1 MITVCI
7 TMVLCSR
14 TLPVPTG
21 CGEGTSWDGS
31 TQSCV
36 LDPESPGFNGTFPPN
51 FDFGCSLRTCCEDLC
66 CGEGTEYSQSIQ
78 CCVPTQKSADCID
91 SGGTVT
97 TSNCCEGVDDF
108 PPTCAPGPCGCSPEF
123 SEETLVCSCP
133 DDSCFN
139 GTACVSQ
146 TEARCTEA
154 GGTVTTS
161 LCCEGVDDFPNTCL
175 IGACGCSPDN
185 SAETLVCSCPDGL
198 CWDGNDCVDTTPTS
212 PPTEESA
219 SGCTDSGGTVVTE
232 LCCEGGA
239 DFPNTCLIGA
249 CGCSP
254 EFSEETLVCSCPD
267 DSCFNG
273 TACVS
278 QSEARCT
285 EAGGTVT
292 TSLCCEGVD
301 DFPNTCLIGACGCS
315 PENSAETLVCSCPDG
330 LCWDGNS
337 CVDRTFGS

>member
-1 MITVCI
+1 MRLIYVCPALI
-7 TMVLCSR
+7 WSVLVATCSGEGQE
-14 TLPVPTG
+14 LECPALG
-21 CGEGTSWDGS
+21 CCEFDCCGKGTSWDGS
-31 TQSCV
+31 TQNCV

-51 FDFGCSLRTCCEDLC
+51 FDFGCSLRACCEDMC

-161 LCCEGVDDFPNTCL
+161 LCCEGIDDFPNTCL

-185 SAETLVCSCPDGL
+185 SD
-198 CWDGNDCVDTTPTS
+198 
-212 PPTEESA
+212 
-219 SGCTDSGGTVVTE
+219 
-232 LCCEGGA
+232 
-239 DFPNTCLIGA
+239 
-249 CGCSP
+249 
-254 EFSEETLVCSCPD
+254 
-267 DSCFNG
+267 
-273 TACVS
+273 
-278 QSEARCT
+278 
-285 EAGGTVT
+285 
-292 TSLCCEGVD
+292 
-301 DFPNTCLIGACGCS
+301 
-315 PENSAETLVCSCPDG
+315 ETLVCSCPDG